1 MRKIVSTSILSVGA
15 LAGLLGAMLV
25 TAEPAEAKKMTCL
38 QKYHACDQRCARS
51 YDSDGWVRCHYRT
64 CAPQYDKCGSG
75 RAGLVADKPKNPGA
89 TAKGPQ
95 SQRVTSGPFVPKD
108 RNPTGGIVPGSRN
121 PTGGIVPGGHVKR
134 FGRH

>member
-1 MRKIVSTSILSVGA
+1 METKNAQDRFDFNPVRRR
-15 LAGLLGAMLV
+15 AGR
-25 TAEPAEAKKMTCL
+25 PAG
-38 QKYHACDQRCARS
+38 RNARHGRAGRGEE
-51 YDSDGWVRCHYRT
+51 DDLPADGWVRCHYRT

-89 TAKGPQ
+89 TAKGPH